1 MTQKKETPSRRK
13 NFEPGGGAQYICRQL
28 DEAQRLMHLT
38 PFQRDMLRPILE
50 NVHNH
55 GKKTA
60 TDARQS
66 QH

>member
-1 MTQKKETPSRRK
+1 MTPHNKSRPK
-13 NFEPGGGAQYICRQL
+13 NSDTAGGAQYICRQL

-38 PFQRDMLRPILE
+38 SFQRDTLRAILE

-60 TDARQS
+60 TDARQPK
-66 QH
+66 H